1 MVDVTP
7 VSPGPMAQAVPAGR
21 PVNAAIIPASAT
33 LWQRLTM
40 CLTFFIN
47 VLLFQ
52 VRSAVKEMDVLKV
65 IGDIHPFISKYRPQA
80 YLGPSVLPGSSVPLL
95 LLGLLLPDGLPLFP
109 GVGPLDP
116 LPLGDWFPLELPP
129 GPW

>member
-1 MVDVTP
+1 
-7 VSPGPMAQAVPAGR
+7 
-21 PVNAAIIPASAT
+21 
-33 LWQRLTM
+33 
-40 CLTFFIN
+40 
-47 VLLFQ
+47 
-52 VRSAVKEMDVLKV
+52 MDVLKV
-65 IGDIHPFISKYRPQA
+65 IGDIHPFISKYRLRS

-116 LPLGDWFPLELPP
+116 LPLGDWFPFEVPP